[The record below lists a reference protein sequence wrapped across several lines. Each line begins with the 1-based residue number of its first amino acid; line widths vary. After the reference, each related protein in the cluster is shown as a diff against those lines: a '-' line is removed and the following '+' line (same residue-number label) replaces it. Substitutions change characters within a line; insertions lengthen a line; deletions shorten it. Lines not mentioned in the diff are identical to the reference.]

1 MTHNH
6 IENNSDNNAKIDLP
20 SNMHDHSHSNIH
32 GHSHANLHSHS
43 ATKNIATAFFLN
55 LIFAIIELFGGLL
68 TNSVA
73 ILSDAVHDFGDSLSL
88 GVAWYLQKISVKKGD
103 NKFSYGY
110 KRFSL
115 LGSIFISV
123 VLIVGSIFILIE
135 SAKRLA
141 SPQETNAGGMVLL
154 AIIGIIVNGAAVL
167 RLKMGT
173 SHNERAVMLH
183 MMEDVLGWVA
193 VLIGGIVMHFWDATF
208 LDPLLSVFITIWVLY
223 NVYKNLSATIS
234 IMLQQVPNGI
244 DLNALKNE
252 FSTIDN
258 AHSVHDLHLWSL
270 DGESHIMSVHLV
282 MQENV
287 SRDKVQQAKQT
298 LKELAN
304 NKGIEHVTVE
314 VEFLDEASR
323 CSYYNHPC

>member
-1 MTHNH
+1 MSNNNIQGNLSNHSHGGLHNH
-6 IENNSDNNAKIDLP
+6 
-20 SNMHDHSHSNIH
+20 SH
-32 GHSHANLHSHS
+32 GGLHSHS
-43 ATKNIATAFFLN
+43 HGNSAQKNIATAFFLN
-55 LIFAIIELFGGLL
+55 LIFAVIELFGGLF

-73 ILSDAVHDFGDSLSL
+73 ILSDAVHDLGDSLSL
-88 GVAWYLQKISVKKGD
+88 GVAWYLQKVSVKKGD

-141 SPQETNAGGMVLL
+141 NPQETNAGGMVLL
-154 AIIGIIVNGAAVL
+154 AILGIIVNGAAVL
-167 RLKMGT
+167 RLKKGT

-193 VLIGGIVMHFWDATF
+193 VLVGGIIMHFWDTTF
-208 LDPLLSVFITIWVLY
+208 LDPLLSVLITIWVLY
-223 NVYKNLSATIS
+223 NVYKNLSATIA
-234 IMLQQVPNGI
+234 IMLQQVPDGV

-252 FSTIDN
+252 FSNIDN
-258 AHSVHDLHLWSL
+258 AHSVHDLHIWSL
-270 DGESHIMSVHLV
+270 DGESHIMSLHLV

-287 SRDKVQQAKQT
+287 SRDQVQQAKNT
-298 LKELAN
+298 LKDLAH

-314 VEFLDEASR
+314 VEFLDEESR
-323 CSYYNHPC
+323 CSYFNDPC

>member
-1 MTHNH
+1 MSNNNIQGNLSNHSHGGLHNH
-6 IENNSDNNAKIDLP
+6 
-20 SNMHDHSHSNIH
+20 SH
-32 GHSHANLHSHS
+32 GGLHSHS
-43 ATKNIATAFFLN
+43 HGNSAQKNIATAFFLN
-55 LIFAIIELFGGLL
+55 LIFAVIELFGGLF

-88 GVAWYLQKISVKKGD
+88 GVAWYLQKVSVKKGD

-141 SPQETNAGGMVLL
+141 NPQETNAGGMVLL
-154 AIIGIIVNGAAVL
+154 AILGIIVNGAAVL
-167 RLKMGT
+167 RLKKGT

-193 VLIGGIVMHFWDATF
+193 VLVGGIIMHFWDATF
-208 LDPLLSVFITIWVLY
+208 LDPLLSVLITIWVLY
-223 NVYKNLSATIS
+223 NVYKNLSATIA
-234 IMLQQVPNGI
+234 IMLQQVPAGV

-252 FSTIDN
+252 FSNIDN
-258 AHSVHDLHLWSL
+258 SHSVHDLHIWSL
-270 DGESHIMSVHLV
+270 DGESHIMSLHLV

-287 SRDKVQQAKQT
+287 SREQVQQAKQT
-298 LKELAN
+298 LKELAHS
-304 NKGIEHVTVE
+304 KGIEHVTIE
-314 VEFLDEASR
+314 VEFLDEESR
-323 CSYYNHPC
+323 CSYFNDPC

>member
-1 MTHNH
+1 M
-6 IENNSDNNAKIDLP
+6 SDNHKK
-20 SNMHDHSHSNIH
+20 SNSTKQSH
-32 GHSHANLHSHS
+32 GCLHSHS
-43 ATKNIATAFFLN
+43 HGRSAQSNIATAFFLN
-55 LIFAIIELFGGLL
+55 LVFAIIELFGGLF

-88 GVAWYLQKISVKKGD
+88 GVAWYLQKISAKKGD

-141 SPQETNAGGMVLL
+141 DPQETNAGGMVLL
-154 AIIGIIVNGAAVL
+154 AILGIIVNGAAVL
-167 RLKMGT
+167 RIKKGT

-183 MMEDVLGWVA
+183 MMEDVLGWIA
-193 VLIGGIVMHFWDATF
+193 VLVGGIIMHFWDATF
-208 LDPLLSVFITIWVLY
+208 LDPLLSVLITIWVLY
-223 NVYKNLSATIS
+223 NVYKNLSATIA
-234 IMLQQVPNGI
+234 IMLQQVPDGV

-252 FSTIDN
+252 FSNIDN
-258 AHSVHDLHLWSL
+258 AHSVHDLHIWSL
-270 DGESHIMSVHLV
+270 DGESHIMSLHLV

-287 SRDKVQQAKQT
+287 SRDKVQQAKET
-298 LKELAN
+298 LKELAY

-314 VEFLDEASR
+314 VEFLDESSR

>member
-1 MTHNH
+1 MSNNNIQGNLSNHSHGGLHNH
-6 IENNSDNNAKIDLP
+6 
-20 SNMHDHSHSNIH
+20 SH
-32 GHSHANLHSHS
+32 GGLHSHS
-43 ATKNIATAFFLN
+43 HGNSAQKNIATAFFLN
-55 LIFAIIELFGGLL
+55 LIFAVIELFGGLF

-73 ILSDAVHDFGDSLSL
+73 ILSDAVHDLGDSLSL
-88 GVAWYLQKISVKKGD
+88 GVAWYLQKVSVKKGD

-141 SPQETNAGGMVLL
+141 NPQETNAGGMVLL
-154 AIIGIIVNGAAVL
+154 AILGIIVNGAAVL
-167 RLKMGT
+167 RLKKGT

-193 VLIGGIVMHFWDATF
+193 VLVGGIIMHFWDTTF
-208 LDPLLSVFITIWVLY
+208 LDPLLSVLITIWVLY
-223 NVYKNLSATIS
+223 NVYKNLSATIA
-234 IMLQQVPNGI
+234 IMLQQVPDGV

-252 FSTIDN
+252 FSNIDN
-258 AHSVHDLHLWSL
+258 AHSVHDLHIWSL
-270 DGESHIMSVHLV
+270 DGESHIMSLHLV

-287 SRDKVQQAKQT
+287 SRDQVQQAKNT
-298 LKELAN
+298 LKDIAN

-314 VEFLDEASR
+314 VEFLDETSR
-323 CSYYNHPC
+323 CSYYNDPC

>member
-1 MTHNH
+1 MSNNNIQGNLSNHSHGGLHNH
-6 IENNSDNNAKIDLP
+6 
-20 SNMHDHSHSNIH
+20 SH
-32 GHSHANLHSHS
+32 GGLHSHS
-43 ATKNIATAFFLN
+43 HGNSAQKNIATAFFLN
-55 LIFAIIELFGGLL
+55 LIFAVIELFGGLF

-73 ILSDAVHDFGDSLSL
+73 ILSDAVHDLGDSLSL
-88 GVAWYLQKISVKKGD
+88 GVAWYLQKVSVKKGD

-141 SPQETNAGGMVLL
+141 NPQETNAGGMVLL
-154 AIIGIIVNGAAVL
+154 AILGIIVNGAAVL
-167 RLKMGT
+167 RLKKGT

-183 MMEDVLGWVA
+183 MMEDVLGWIA
-193 VLIGGIVMHFWDATF
+193 VLVGGIIMHFWDATF
-208 LDPLLSVFITIWVLY
+208 LDPLLSVLITIWVLY
-223 NVYKNLSATIS
+223 NVYKNLSATIA
-234 IMLQQVPNGI
+234 IMLQQVPDGV

-252 FSTIDN
+252 FSNIDN
-258 AHSVHDLHLWSL
+258 AHSVHDLHIWSL
-270 DGESHIMSVHLV
+270 DGESHIMSLHLV

-287 SRDKVQQAKQT
+287 SRDQVQQAKNT
-298 LKELAN
+298 LKDLAH

-314 VEFLDEASR
+314 VEFLDEESR
-323 CSYYNHPC
+323 CSYFNDPC